1 MGQSDWLEAFGI
13 MAGMD
18 ATLVTALFIG
28 LVVIATGLQLWL
40 TRRQIE
46 HVQRHRA
53 AVPSAFSGS
62 ISLEAHQKA
71 ADYTAARQNFGLV
84 RLALSLVMLIGWTL
98 LGGLETLN
106 SALQPFGITL
116 GGLGYQVALIFVF
129 SLIGGLIELPLDW
142 YSHFRIEQQFGFN
155 RMSLGLW
162 FTDLIK
168 NFFVSSVIGLPLI
181 AMVLWLMSAAGVAWW
196 LWAWGAWVAFNL
208 LLMVIYPI
216 WIAPLFNKFQPLE
229 DEALKQRVQ
238 ALMQRCGFA
247 AEGLFVMD
255 GSKRSAESNA
265 YFTGLGKA
273 KRVVFYDTLLARLSH
288 DELEAVLAHEL
299 GHFHHRHLRKSLI
312 SIFAMTLAGF
322 AALGWLSMQPAFFL
336 GLGVTPNAT
345 LPNDA
350 LAILLFLLV
359 IPTVSPLIEPL
370 WSAASRRHEF
380 EADAYAKQQASAPA
394 LVQALV
400 KLTEDNAV
408 TLTPDPVYVRF
419 HYSHPPMVER
429 IAALES

>member
-1 MGQSDWLEAFGI
+1 ML
-13 MAGMD
+13 GMD
-18 ATLVTALFIG
+18 AQLITTLLIAL
-28 LVVIATGLQLWL
+28 VISATGLQLWL
-40 TRRQIE
+40 AQRQIR
-46 HVQRHRA
+46 HVQLNRP
-53 AVPSAFSGS
+53 AVPSAFSSS

-71 ADYTAARQNFGLV
+71 ADYTVARQRFSV
-84 RLALSLVMLIGWTL
+84 VHVVLSIVMLFGWTL

-106 SALQPFGITL
+106 LALQPFGIAL
-116 GGLGYQVALIFVF
+116 GGLGYQVALIFAF
-129 SLIGGLIELPLDW
+129 SLIGGLVELPLDW
-142 YSHFRIEQQFGFN
+142 YSHFRIEQRFGFN
-155 RMSLGLW
+155 RMSLALW
-162 FTDLIK
+162 LTDLIK
-168 NFFVSSVIGLPLI
+168 NFFVSVLIGLPLI
-181 AMVLWLMSAAGVAWW
+181 AMVLWLMGAAGTTWW

-208 LLMVIYPI
+208 LLMVIYPV
-216 WIAPLFNKFQPLE
+216 WIAPLFNNFQPLE
-229 DEALKQRVQ
+229 DETLKQRVQ

-312 SIFAMTLAGF
+312 SIFAITLAGF
-322 AALGWLSMQPAFFL
+322 AALGWLSMQQAFFV
-336 GLGVTPNAT
+336 GLGVTPNAA

-359 IPTVSPLIEPL
+359 IPTVSPLIEPV

-419 HYSHPPMVER
+419 HYSHPPMLER

>member
-1 MGQSDWLEAFGI
+1 

-18 ATLVTALFIG
+18 AHLVTMLFVG

-40 TRRQIE
+40 TRRQIR
-46 HVQRHRA
+46 HVQQHRA

-71 ADYTAARQNFGLV
+71 ADYTAARQNFSLV
-84 RLALSLVMLIGWTL
+84 RLALSLLMLIGWTL

-106 SALQPFGITL
+106 SALQPFGIAL
-116 GGLGYQVALIFVF
+116 GGLGYQVALVFVF

-142 YSHFRIEQQFGFN
+142 YSHFRIEQRFGFN
-155 RMSLGLW
+155 RMSLALW
-162 FTDLIK
+162 LTDLIK
-168 NFFVSSVIGLPLI
+168 NFFVSVLIGLPLI
-181 AMVLWLMSAAGVAWW
+181 AMVLWLMGAAGTTWW

-208 LLMVIYPI
+208 LLMVIYPV
-216 WIAPLFNKFQPLE
+216 WIAPLFNNFQPLE
-229 DEALKQRVQ
+229 DETLKQRVQ

-312 SIFAMTLAGF
+312 PIFAITLAGF
-322 AALGWLSMQPAFFL
+322 AALGWLSMQQAFFV
-336 GLGVTPNAT
+336 GLGVTPNAA

-359 IPTVSPLIEPL
+359 IPTVSPLIEPV

-419 HYSHPPMVER
+419 HYSHPPMLER

>member
-1 MGQSDWLEAFGI
+1 
-13 MAGMD
+13 MD
-18 ATLVTALFIG
+18 AHLVTMLFVG

-40 TRRQIE
+40 TRRQIR
-46 HVQRHRA
+46 HVQQHRA

-71 ADYTAARQNFGLV
+71 ADYTAARQNFSLV
-84 RLALSLVMLIGWTL
+84 RLALSLLMLIGWTL

-106 SALQPFGITL
+106 SALQPFGIAL
-116 GGLGYQVALIFVF
+116 GGLGYQVALVFVF
-129 SLIGGLIELPLDW
+129 SLIGGLVELPLDW
-142 YSHFRIEQQFGFN
+142 YSHFRIEQRFGFN
-155 RMSLGLW
+155 RMSLALW
-162 FTDLIK
+162 LTDLIK
-168 NFFVSSVIGLPLI
+168 NFFVSVLIGLPLI
-181 AMVLWLMSAAGVAWW
+181 AMVLWLMGAAGTTWW

-208 LLMVIYPI
+208 LLMVIYPV
-216 WIAPLFNKFQPLE
+216 WIAPLFNNFQPLE
-229 DEALKQRVQ
+229 DETLKQRVQ

-312 SIFAMTLAGF
+312 SIFAITLAGF
-322 AALGWLSMQPAFFL
+322 AALGWLSMQQAFFV
-336 GLGVTPNAT
+336 GLGVTPNAA

-359 IPTVSPLIEPL
+359 IPTVSPLIEPV

>member
-1 MGQSDWLEAFGI
+1 

-18 ATLVTALFIG
+18 AHLVTMLFVG

-40 TRRQIE
+40 TRRQIR
-46 HVQRHRA
+46 HVQQHRA

-71 ADYTAARQNFGLV
+71 ADYTAARQNFSLV
-84 RLALSLVMLIGWTL
+84 RLALSLLMLIGWTL

-106 SALQPFGITL
+106 SALQPFGIAL
-116 GGLGYQVALIFVF
+116 GGLGYQVALVFVF

-142 YSHFRIEQQFGFN
+142 YSHFRIEQRFGFN
-155 RMSLGLW
+155 RMSLALW
-162 FTDLIK
+162 LTDLIK
-168 NFFVSSVIGLPLI
+168 NFFVSVLIDLPLI
-181 AMVLWLMSAAGVAWW
+181 AMVLWLMGAAGTTWW

-208 LLMVIYPI
+208 LLMVIYPV
-216 WIAPLFNKFQPLE
+216 WIAPLFNNFQPLE
-229 DEALKQRVQ
+229 DETLKQRVQ

-312 SIFAMTLAGF
+312 SIFAITLAGF
-322 AALGWLSMQPAFFL
+322 AALGWLSMQQAFFV
-336 GLGVTPNAT
+336 GLGVTPNVA

-359 IPTVSPLIEPL
+359 IPTVSPLIEPV

-419 HYSHPPMVER
+419 HYSHPPMLER

>member
-1 MGQSDWLEAFGI
+1 MT
-13 MAGMD
+13 GMD
-18 ATLVTALFIG
+18 ANVITMLFIG
-28 LVVIATGLQLWL
+28 LVVVATLLQLWL
-40 TRRQIE
+40 TRRQIR

-53 AVPSAFSGS
+53 TVPSAFSS
-62 ISLEAHQKA
+62 RISLEAHQKA
-71 ADYTAARQNFGLV
+71 ADYTIARQNFSV
-84 RLALSLVMLIGWTL
+84 VHTILSIAMLFGWTL

-106 SALQPFGITL
+106 LLLQPYGITL
-116 GGLGYQVALIFVF
+116 GGIGYQIALIFIF
-129 SLIGGLIELPLDW
+129 SLIGGFIELPLDW
-142 YSHFRIEQQFGFN
+142 YSHFRIEERFGFN
-155 RMSLGLW
+155 RMSLGMWL
-162 FTDLIK
+162 TDLIK
-168 NFFVSSVIGLPLI
+168 NFFVSSLIGLPLI
-181 AMVLWLMSAAGVAWW
+181 ALVLWLMGTAGATWW
-196 LWAWGAWVAFNL
+196 LWAWAAWVIFNL

-216 WIAPLFNKFQPLE
+216 WIAPLFNQFEPLA
-229 DEALKQRVQ
+229 DETLKERVQ

-273 KRVVFYDTLLARLSH
+273 KRVVFYDTLLERLSH

-312 SIFAMTLAGF
+312 SIFALTLVGF
-322 AALGWLSMQPAFFL
+322 AALGWLSMQPVFFV
-336 GLGVTPNAT
+336 GLGVTPNVT

-359 IPTVSPLIEPL
+359 IPTLSPLIEPL

-380 EADAYAKQQASAPA
+380 QADAYAKQQASAPA

-408 TLTPDPVYVRF
+408 TLTPDPIYVRF
-419 HYSHPPMVER
+419 HYSHPPIVER
-429 IAALES
+429 ITALQS

>member
-1 MGQSDWLEAFGI
+1 

-18 ATLVTALFIG
+18 AQLFTALFIG
-28 LVVIATGLQLWL
+28 LTVVATSLQLWL
-40 TRRQIE
+40 TRRQIR
-46 HVQRHRA
+46 HVQSHRA
-53 AVPSAFSGS
+53 VVPSAFSS
-62 ISLEAHQKA
+62 TISLEAHQKA
-71 ADYTAARQNFGLV
+71 ADYTAARQRFSLV
-84 RLALSLVMLIGWTL
+84 RLALSLVMLFGWTL
-98 LGGLETLN
+98 LGGLEALN
-106 SALQPFGITL
+106 TASQPFGITL

-129 SLIGGLIELPLDW
+129 SLIGGLVELPLDW
-142 YSHFRIEQQFGFN
+142 YSHFRIEQRFGFN

-162 FTDLIK
+162 LTDLIK
-168 NFFVSSVIGLPLI
+168 NFFVGSLIGLPLI
-181 AMVLWLMSAAGVAWW
+181 AMVLWLMGAAGATWW
-196 LWAWGAWVAFNL
+196 LWAWGAWAAFNL

-229 DEALKQRVQ
+229 DETLKQRVQ

-299 GHFHHRHLRKSLI
+299 GHFHHRHLRKGLI
-312 SIFAMTLAGF
+312 SIFAVTLAGF
-322 AALGWLSMQPAFFL
+322 AALGWLSIQPAFFL
-336 GLGVTPNAT
+336 GLGVTPNAA

-408 TLTPDPVYVRF
+408 TLTPDPLYVRF
-419 HYSHPPMVER
+419 NYSHPPMVER
-429 IAALES
+429 IAALQS

>member
-1 MGQSDWLEAFGI
+1 MT
-13 MAGMD
+13 GMD
-18 ATLVTALFIG
+18 AHLVTMLFVG

-40 TRRQIE
+40 TRRQIR
-46 HVQRHRA
+46 HVQQHRA

-71 ADYTAARQNFGLV
+71 ADYTAARQNFSLV
-84 RLALSLVMLIGWTL
+84 RLALSLLMLIGWTL

-106 SALQPFGITL
+106 SALQPFGIAL
-116 GGLGYQVALIFVF
+116 GGLGYQVALVFVF

-142 YSHFRIEQQFGFN
+142 YSHFRIEQRFGFN
-155 RMSLGLW
+155 RMSLALW
-162 FTDLIK
+162 LTDLIK
-168 NFFVSSVIGLPLI
+168 NFFVSVLIGLPLI
-181 AMVLWLMSAAGVAWW
+181 AMVLWLMGAAGTTWW

-208 LLMVIYPI
+208 LLMVIYPV
-216 WIAPLFNKFQPLE
+216 WIAPLFNNFQPLE
-229 DEALKQRVQ
+229 DETLKQRVQ

-312 SIFAMTLAGF
+312 SIFAITLAGF
-322 AALGWLSMQPAFFL
+322 AALGWLSMQQAFFV
-336 GLGVTPNAT
+336 GLGVTPNAA

-359 IPTVSPLIEPL
+359 IPTVSPLIEPV

-419 HYSHPPMVER
+419 HYSHPPMLER

>member
-1 MGQSDWLEAFGI
+1 MT
-13 MAGMD
+13 GMD
-18 ATLVTALFIG
+18 ANFVTMLFIG
-28 LVVIATGLQLWL
+28 LLVIATLLQLWL
-40 TRRQIE
+40 TRRQIR
-46 HVQRHRA
+46 HVRCHRA
-53 AVPSAFSGS
+53 AVPSAFSS
-62 ISLEAHQKA
+62 QISLDAHQKA
-71 ADYTAARQNFGLV
+71 ADYTVVRQKFGV
-84 RLALSLVMLIGWTL
+84 VHALSSIALLFGWTL
-98 LGGLETLN
+98 FGGLETLN
-106 SALQPFGITL
+106 LLLQPYGITL
-116 GGLGYQVALIFVF
+116 GGIGYQMTLIFIF
-129 SLIGGLIELPLDW
+129 SLIGGVVELPLDW
-142 YSHFRIEQQFGFN
+142 YRHFRIEQRFGFN
-155 RMSLGLW
+155 RMSLGVWL
-162 FTDLIK
+162 TDLIK
-168 NFFVSSVIGLPLI
+168 NFWVSSLIGLPLI
-181 AMVLWLMSAAGVAWW
+181 ALVLWLMGTAGATWW
-196 LWAWGAWVAFNL
+196 LWAWGAWVIFNL

-216 WIAPLFNKFQPLE
+216 WIAPLFNQFEPLA
-229 DEALKQRVQ
+229 DETLKARVQ

-273 KRVVFYDTLLARLSH
+273 KRVVFYDTLLERLSH

-312 SIFAMTLAGF
+312 SIFALTLVGF

-336 GLGVTPNAT
+336 GLGVTPNAA

-359 IPTVSPLIEPL
+359 IPILSPLIEPL

-380 EADAYAKQQASAPA
+380 QADAYAKQQASAPA

-408 TLTPDPVYVRF
+408 TLTPDPIYVRF

-429 IAALES
+429 IAALQN

>member
-1 MGQSDWLEAFGI
+1 

-18 ATLVTALFIG
+18 AHLVTMLFVG

-40 TRRQIE
+40 TRRQIR
-46 HVQRHRA
+46 HVQQHRA

-71 ADYTAARQNFGLV
+71 ADYTAARQNFSLV
-84 RLALSLVMLIGWTL
+84 RLALSLLMLIGWTL

-106 SALQPFGITL
+106 SALQPFGIAL
-116 GGLGYQVALIFVF
+116 GGLGYQVALVFVF

-142 YSHFRIEQQFGFN
+142 YSHFRIEQRFGFN
-155 RMSLGLW
+155 RMSLALW
-162 FTDLIK
+162 LTDLIK
-168 NFFVSSVIGLPLI
+168 NFFVSVLIGLPLI
-181 AMVLWLMSAAGVAWW
+181 AMVLWLMGAAGTTWW

-208 LLMVIYPI
+208 LLMVIYPV
-216 WIAPLFNKFQPLE
+216 WIAPLFNNVQPLE
-229 DEALKQRVQ
+229 DETLKQRVQ

-312 SIFAMTLAGF
+312 SIFAITLAGF
-322 AALGWLSMQPAFFL
+322 AALGWLSMQQAFFV
-336 GLGVTPNAT
+336 GLGVTPNAA

-359 IPTVSPLIEPL
+359 IPTVSPLIEPV

-419 HYSHPPMVER
+419 HYSHPPMLER

>member
-1 MGQSDWLEAFGI
+1 ML
-13 MAGMD
+13 GMD
-18 ATLVTALFIG
+18 AQLITTLLIAL
-28 LVVIATGLQLWL
+28 VISATGLQLWL
-40 TRRQIE
+40 AQRQIR
-46 HVQRHRA
+46 HVQLNRP
-53 AVPSAFSGS
+53 AVPSAFSSS

-71 ADYTAARQNFGLV
+71 ADYTVARQRFSV
-84 RLALSLVMLIGWTL
+84 VHVVLSIVMLFGWTL

-106 SALQPFGITL
+106 LALQPFGIAL
-116 GGLGYQVALIFVF
+116 GGLGYQVALILAF
-129 SLIGGLIELPLDW
+129 SLIGGLVELPLDW
-142 YSHFRIEQQFGFN
+142 YSHFRIEQRFGFN

-162 FTDLIK
+162 LTDLIK
-168 NFFVSSVIGLPLI
+168 NFFVSSLIGLPLI
-181 AMVLWLMSAAGVAWW
+181 AMVLWLMGAAGATWW
-196 LWAWGAWVAFNL
+196 LWAWGAWVIFNL

-229 DEALKQRVQ
+229 DETLKERVQ

-322 AALGWLSMQPAFFL
+322 AALGWLSMQPAFFV
-336 GLGVTPNAT
+336 GLGVTPNAA

>member
-1 MGQSDWLEAFGI
+1 MT
-13 MAGMD
+13 GMD
-18 ATLVTALFIG
+18 AHLVTMLFVG

-40 TRRQIE
+40 TRRQIR
-46 HVQRHRA
+46 HVQQHRA

-71 ADYTAARQNFGLV
+71 ADYTAARQNFSLV
-84 RLALSLVMLIGWTL
+84 RLALSLLMLIGWTL

-106 SALQPFGITL
+106 SALQPFGIAL
-116 GGLGYQVALIFVF
+116 GGLGYQVALVFVF

-142 YSHFRIEQQFGFN
+142 YSHFRIEQRFGFN
-155 RMSLGLW
+155 RMSLALW
-162 FTDLIK
+162 LTDLIK
-168 NFFVSSVIGLPLI
+168 NFFVSVLIGLPLI
-181 AMVLWLMSAAGVAWW
+181 AMVLWLMGAAGTTWW

-208 LLMVIYPI
+208 LLMVIYPV
-216 WIAPLFNKFQPLE
+216 WIAPLFNNFQPLE
-229 DEALKQRVQ
+229 DETLKQRVQ

-299 GHFHHRHLRKSLI
+299 GHFHHRHLRKSLT
-312 SIFAMTLAGF
+312 SIFAITLAGF
-322 AALGWLSMQPAFFL
+322 AALGWLSMQQAFFV
-336 GLGVTPNAT
+336 GLGVTPNAA

-359 IPTVSPLIEPL
+359 IPTVSPLIEPI

-419 HYSHPPMVER
+419 HYSHPPMLER

>member
-1 MGQSDWLEAFGI
+1 

-18 ATLVTALFIG
+18 AHLVTMLFVG

-40 TRRQIE
+40 TRRQIR
-46 HVQRHRA
+46 HVQQHRA

-71 ADYTAARQNFGLV
+71 ADYTAARQNFSLV
-84 RLALSLVMLIGWTL
+84 RLALSLLMLIGWTL

-106 SALQPFGITL
+106 SALQPFGIAL
-116 GGLGYQVALIFVF
+116 GGLGYQVALVFVF

-142 YSHFRIEQQFGFN
+142 YSHFRIEQRFGFN

-162 FTDLIK
+162 LTDLIK
-168 NFFVSSVIGLPLI
+168 NFFVSSLIGLPLI
-181 AMVLWLMSAAGVAWW
+181 AMVLWLMGAAGATWW
-196 LWAWGAWVAFNL
+196 LWAWGAWVIFNL
-208 LLMVIYPI
+208 LLMVIYPV
-216 WIAPLFNKFQPLE
+216 WIAPLFNNFQPLE
-229 DEALKQRVQ
+229 DETLKQRVQ

-322 AALGWLSMQPAFFL
+322 AALGWLSMQPAFFV
-336 GLGVTPNAT
+336 GLGVTPNAA

-419 HYSHPPMVER
+419 HYSHPPMLER

>member
-1 MGQSDWLEAFGI
+1 MT
-13 MAGMD
+13 GMD
-18 ATLVTALFIG
+18 ANFVTMLFIG
-28 LVVIATGLQLWL
+28 LLVIATLLQLWL
-40 TRRQIE
+40 TRRQIR
-46 HVQRHRA
+46 HVRCHRA
-53 AVPSAFSGS
+53 AVPSAFSS
-62 ISLEAHQKA
+62 QISLDAHQKA
-71 ADYTAARQNFGLV
+71 ADYTVARQKFGV
-84 RLALSLVMLIGWTL
+84 VHALSSIALLFGWTL
-98 LGGLETLN
+98 FGGLETLN
-106 SALQPFGITL
+106 LLLQPYGITL
-116 GGLGYQVALIFVF
+116 GGIGYQMTLIFIF
-129 SLIGGLIELPLDW
+129 SLIGGVVELPLDW
-142 YSHFRIEQQFGFN
+142 YRHFRIEQRFGFN
-155 RMSLGLW
+155 RMSLGVWL
-162 FTDLIK
+162 TDLIK
-168 NFFVSSVIGLPLI
+168 NFWVSSLIGLPLI
-181 AMVLWLMSAAGVAWW
+181 ALVLWLMGTAGATWW
-196 LWAWGAWVAFNL
+196 LWAWGAWVIFNL

-216 WIAPLFNKFQPLE
+216 WIAPLFNQFEPLA
-229 DEALKQRVQ
+229 DETLKARVQ

-273 KRVVFYDTLLARLSH
+273 KRVVFYDTLLERLSH

-312 SIFAMTLAGF
+312 SIFALTLVGF

-336 GLGVTPNAT
+336 GLGVTPNAA

-359 IPTVSPLIEPL
+359 IPILSPLIEPL

-380 EADAYAKQQASAPA
+380 QADAYAKQQASAPA

-408 TLTPDPVYVRF
+408 TLTPDPIYVRF

-429 IAALES
+429 IAALQN

>member
-1 MGQSDWLEAFGI
+1 ML
-13 MAGMD
+13 GMD
-18 ATLVTALFIG
+18 AQLITTLLIAL
-28 LVVIATGLQLWL
+28 VISATGLQLWL
-40 TRRQIE
+40 TQRQIR
-46 HVQRHRA
+46 HVQLNRP
-53 AVPSAFSGS
+53 AVPSAFSSS
-62 ISLEAHQKA
+62 ISLESHQKA
-71 ADYTAARQNFGLV
+71 ADYTVARQRFSV
-84 RLALSLVMLIGWTL
+84 VHVVLSIVMLFGWTL

-106 SALQPFGITL
+106 LALQPFGIAL
-116 GGLGYQVALIFVF
+116 GGLGYQVALIFAF
-129 SLIGGLIELPLDW
+129 SLIGGLVELPLDW
-142 YSHFRIEQQFGFN
+142 YSHFRIEQRFGFN

-162 FTDLIK
+162 LTDLIK
-168 NFFVSSVIGLPLI
+168 NFFVSSLIGLPLI
-181 AMVLWLMSAAGVAWW
+181 AMVLWLMGAAGATWW
-196 LWAWGAWVAFNL
+196 LWAWGAWVIFNL

-229 DEALKQRVQ
+229 DETLKERVQ

-322 AALGWLSMQPAFFL
+322 AALGWLSMQPAFFV
-336 GLGVTPNAT
+336 GLGVTPNAA

>member
-1 MGQSDWLEAFGI
+1 

-18 ATLVTALFIG
+18 AHLVTMLFVG

-40 TRRQIE
+40 TRRQIR
-46 HVQRHRA
+46 HVQQHRA

-71 ADYTAARQNFGLV
+71 ADYTAARQNFSLV
-84 RLALSLVMLIGWTL
+84 RLALSLLMLIGWTL

-106 SALQPFGITL
+106 SALQPFGIAL
-116 GGLGYQVALIFVF
+116 GGLGYQVALVFVF

-142 YSHFRIEQQFGFN
+142 YSHFRIEQRFDFN

-162 FTDLIK
+162 LTDLIK
-168 NFFVSSVIGLPLI
+168 NFFISSLIGLPLI
-181 AMVLWLMSAAGVAWW
+181 AMVLWLMGAAGATWW

-208 LLMVIYPI
+208 LLMVIYPV
-216 WIAPLFNKFQPLE
+216 WIAPLFNNFQPLE
-229 DEALKQRVQ
+229 DETLKQRVQ

-312 SIFAMTLAGF
+312 SIFAITLAGF
-322 AALGWLSMQPAFFL
+322 AALGWLSMQQAFFV
-336 GLGVTPNAT
+336 GLGVTPNAA

-359 IPTVSPLIEPL
+359 IPTVSPLIEPV

-419 HYSHPPMVER
+419 HYSHPPMLER

>member
-1 MGQSDWLEAFGI
+1 

-18 ATLVTALFIG
+18 AHLVTMLFVG

-40 TRRQIE
+40 TRRQIR
-46 HVQRHRA
+46 HVQQHRA

-71 ADYTAARQNFGLV
+71 ADYTAARQNFSLV
-84 RLALSLVMLIGWTL
+84 RLALSLLMLIGWTL

-106 SALQPFGITL
+106 SALQPFGIAL
-116 GGLGYQVALIFVF
+116 GGLGYQVALVFVF

-142 YSHFRIEQQFGFN
+142 YSHFRIEQRFGFN
-155 RMSLGLW
+155 RMSLALW
-162 FTDLIK
+162 LTDLIK
-168 NFFVSSVIGLPLI
+168 NFFVSVLIGLPLI
-181 AMVLWLMSAAGVAWW
+181 AMVLWLMGAAGTTWW

-208 LLMVIYPI
+208 LLMVIYPV
-216 WIAPLFNKFQPLE
+216 WIAPLFNNFQPLE
-229 DEALKQRVQ
+229 DETLKQRVQ

-273 KRVVFYDTLLARLSH
+273 KRVVFYDTLLSRLSH

-312 SIFAMTLAGF
+312 SIFAITLAGF
-322 AALGWLSMQPAFFL
+322 AALGWLSMQQAFFV
-336 GLGVTPNAT
+336 GLGVTPNAA

-359 IPTVSPLIEPL
+359 IPTVSPLIEPI

-419 HYSHPPMVER
+419 QYSHPPMLER

>member
-1 MGQSDWLEAFGI
+1 MT
-13 MAGMD
+13 GMD
-18 ATLVTALFIG
+18 ANFVTMLFIG
-28 LVVIATGLQLWL
+28 LLVIATLLQLWL
-40 TRRQIE
+40 TRRQIR
-46 HVQRHRA
+46 HVRCHRA
-53 AVPSAFSGS
+53 AVPSAFSS
-62 ISLEAHQKA
+62 QISLDAHQKA
-71 ADYTAARQNFGLV
+71 ADYTVARQKFSV
-84 RLALSLVMLIGWTL
+84 VHALSSIALLFGWTL
-98 LGGLETLN
+98 FGGLETLN
-106 SALQPFGITL
+106 LLLQPYGITL
-116 GGLGYQVALIFVF
+116 GGIGYQMTLIFVF
-129 SLIGGLIELPLDW
+129 SLIGGVVELPLDW
-142 YSHFRIEQQFGFN
+142 YRHFRIEQRFGFN
-155 RMSLGLW
+155 RMSLGVWL
-162 FTDLIK
+162 TDLIK
-168 NFFVSSVIGLPLI
+168 NFWVSSLIGLPLI
-181 AMVLWLMSAAGVAWW
+181 ALVLWLMGTAGATWW
-196 LWAWGAWVAFNL
+196 LWAWGAWVIFNL

-216 WIAPLFNKFQPLE
+216 WIAPLFNQFEPLA
-229 DEALKQRVQ
+229 DETLKARVQ

-273 KRVVFYDTLLARLSH
+273 KRVVFYDTLLERLSH

-312 SIFAMTLAGF
+312 SIFALTLVGF

-336 GLGVTPNAT
+336 GLGVTPNAA

-359 IPTVSPLIEPL
+359 IPILSPLIEPL

-380 EADAYAKQQASAPA
+380 QADAYAKQQASAPA

-408 TLTPDPVYVRF
+408 TLTPDPIYVRF

-429 IAALES
+429 IAALQN

>member
-1 MGQSDWLEAFGI
+1 

-18 ATLVTALFIG
+18 AHLVTMLFVG

-40 TRRQIE
+40 TRRQIR
-46 HVQRHRA
+46 HVQQHRA

-71 ADYTAARQNFGLV
+71 ADYTAARQNFSLV
-84 RLALSLVMLIGWTL
+84 RLALSLLMLIGWTL

-106 SALQPFGITL
+106 SALQPFGIAL
-116 GGLGYQVALIFVF
+116 GGLGYQVALVFVF

-142 YSHFRIEQQFGFN
+142 YSHFRIEQRFGFN
-155 RMSLGLW
+155 RMSLALW
-162 FTDLIK
+162 LTDLIK
-168 NFFVSSVIGLPLI
+168 NFFVSVLIGLPLI
-181 AMVLWLMSAAGVAWW
+181 AMVLWLMGAAGTTWW

-208 LLMVIYPI
+208 LLMVIYPV
-216 WIAPLFNKFQPLE
+216 WIAPLFNNFQPLE
-229 DEALKQRVQ
+229 DETLKQRVQ

-312 SIFAMTLAGF
+312 SIFAITLAGF
-322 AALGWLSMQPAFFL
+322 AALGWLSMQQAFFV
-336 GLGVTPNAT
+336 GLGVTPNAA

-359 IPTVSPLIEPL
+359 IPTVSPLIEPV

>member
-1 MGQSDWLEAFGI
+1 

-18 ATLVTALFIG
+18 AQLFTALFIG
-28 LVVIATGLQLWL
+28 LTVVATGLQLWL
-40 TRRQIE
+40 TRRQIR
-46 HVQRHRA
+46 HVQSHRA
-53 AVPSAFSGS
+53 VVPSAFSDT

-71 ADYTAARQNFGLV
+71 ADYTAARQRFSLV
-84 RLALSLVMLIGWTL
+84 RLTLSLVMLFGWTL
-98 LGGLETLN
+98 LGGLEALN
-106 SALQPFGITL
+106 TASQPFGITL

-129 SLIGGLIELPLDW
+129 SLIGGLVELPLDW
-142 YSHFRIEQQFGFN
+142 YSHFRIEQRFGFN

-162 FTDLIK
+162 LTDLIK
-168 NFFVSSVIGLPLI
+168 NFFVSSLIGLPLI
-181 AMVLWLMSAAGVAWW
+181 AMVLWLMGAAGATWW
-196 LWAWGAWVAFNL
+196 LWAWGAWAAFNL

-229 DEALKQRVQ
+229 DETLKQRVQ

-299 GHFHHRHLRKSLI
+299 GHFHHRHLRKGLI
-312 SIFAMTLAGF
+312 SIFAVTLAGF
-322 AALGWLSMQPAFFL
+322 AALGWLSIQPAFFL
-336 GLGVTPNAT
+336 GLGVTPNAA

-380 EADAYAKQQASAPA
+380 EADAYLKQQASAPA

-408 TLTPDPVYVRF
+408 TLTPDPLYVRF
-419 HYSHPPMVER
+419 NYSHPPMVER
-429 IAALES
+429 IAALQS

>member
-1 MGQSDWLEAFGI
+1 

-18 ATLVTALFIG
+18 AHLVTMLFVG

-40 TRRQIE
+40 TRRQIR
-46 HVQRHRA
+46 HVQQHRA

-71 ADYTAARQNFGLV
+71 ADYTAARQNFSLV
-84 RLALSLVMLIGWTL
+84 RLALSLLMLIGWTL

-106 SALQPFGITL
+106 SALQPFGIAL
-116 GGLGYQVALIFVF
+116 GGLGYQVALVFVF

-142 YSHFRIEQQFGFN
+142 YSHFRIEQRFGFN
-155 RMSLGLW
+155 RMSLALW
-162 FTDLIK
+162 LTDLIK
-168 NFFVSSVIGLPLI
+168 NFFVSVLIGLPLI
-181 AMVLWLMSAAGVAWW
+181 AMVLWLMGAAGTTWW

-208 LLMVIYPI
+208 LLMVIYPV
-216 WIAPLFNKFQPLE
+216 WIAPLFNNFQPLE
-229 DEALKQRVQ
+229 DETLKQRVQ

-312 SIFAMTLAGF
+312 SIFAITLAGF
-322 AALGWLSMQPAFFL
+322 AALGWLSMQQAFFV
-336 GLGVTPNAT
+336 GLGVTPNAA

-359 IPTVSPLIEPL
+359 IPTVSPLIEPV

-419 HYSHPPMVER
+419 QYSHPPMLER

>member
-1 MGQSDWLEAFGI
+1 

-18 ATLVTALFIG
+18 AHLVTMLFVG

-40 TRRQIE
+40 TRRQIR
-46 HVQRHRA
+46 HVQQHRA
-53 AVPSAFSGS
+53 AVPSAFIGS

-71 ADYTAARQNFGLV
+71 ADYTAARQNFSLV
-84 RLALSLVMLIGWTL
+84 RLALSLLMLIGWTL

-106 SALQPFGITL
+106 SALQPFGIAL
-116 GGLGYQVALIFVF
+116 GGLGYQVALVFVF
-129 SLIGGLIELPLDW
+129 SLIGGLVELPLDW
-142 YSHFRIEQQFGFN
+142 YSHFRIEQRFGFN
-155 RMSLGLW
+155 RMSLALW
-162 FTDLIK
+162 LTDLIK
-168 NFFVSSVIGLPLI
+168 NFFVSVLIGLPLI
-181 AMVLWLMSAAGVAWW
+181 AMVLWLMGAAGTTWW

-208 LLMVIYPI
+208 LLMVIYPV
-216 WIAPLFNKFQPLE
+216 WIAPLSNNFQPLE
-229 DEALKQRVQ
+229 DETLKQRVQ

-312 SIFAMTLAGF
+312 SIFAITLAGF
-322 AALGWLSMQPAFFL
+322 AALGWLSMQQAFFV
-336 GLGVTPNAT
+336 GLGVTPNAA

-359 IPTVSPLIEPL
+359 IPTVSPLIEPV

-419 HYSHPPMVER
+419 HYSHPPMLER

>member
-1 MGQSDWLEAFGI
+1 MT
-13 MAGMD
+13 GMD
-18 ATLVTALFIG
+18 ANVITMLFIG
-28 LVVIATGLQLWL
+28 LVVVATLLQLWL
-40 TRRQIE
+40 TRRQIQY
-46 HVQRHRA
+46 VQRHRA
-53 AVPSAFSGS
+53 TVPSAFSS
-62 ISLEAHQKA
+62 RISLEAHQKA
-71 ADYTAARQNFGLV
+71 ADYTIARQNFSV
-84 RLALSLVMLIGWTL
+84 VHTILSIAMLFGWTL

-106 SALQPFGITL
+106 LLLQPYGITL
-116 GGLGYQVALIFVF
+116 GGIGYQIALIFIF
-129 SLIGGLIELPLDW
+129 SLIGGVIELPLDW
-142 YSHFRIEQQFGFN
+142 YSHFRIEQRFGFN
-155 RMSLGLW
+155 RMSLGMWL
-162 FTDLIK
+162 TDLIK
-168 NFFVSSVIGLPLI
+168 NFFVSSLIGLPLI
-181 AMVLWLMSAAGVAWW
+181 ALVLWLMGTAGATWW
-196 LWAWGAWVAFNL
+196 LWAWAAWVIFNL

-216 WIAPLFNKFQPLE
+216 WIAPLFNQFEPLA
-229 DEALKQRVQ
+229 DDTLKERVQ

-273 KRVVFYDTLLARLSH
+273 KRVVFYDTLLERLSH

-312 SIFAMTLAGF
+312 SIFALTLVGF
-322 AALGWLSMQPAFFL
+322 AALGWLSMQPVFFV

-359 IPTVSPLIEPL
+359 IPTLSPLIEPL

-380 EADAYAKQQASAPA
+380 QADAYAKQQASAPA

-408 TLTPDPVYVRF
+408 TLTPDPIYVRF
-419 HYSHPPMVER
+419 HYSHPPIVER
-429 IAALES
+429 ITALQS

>member
-1 MGQSDWLEAFGI
+1 MT
-13 MAGMD
+13 GMD
-18 ATLVTALFIG
+18 ANFVTMLFIG
-28 LVVIATGLQLWL
+28 LLVIATLLQLWL
-40 TRRQIE
+40 TRRQIR
-46 HVQRHRA
+46 HVRCHRA
-53 AVPSAFSGS
+53 AVPSAFSS
-62 ISLEAHQKA
+62 QISLEAHQKA
-71 ADYTAARQNFGLV
+71 ADYTVARQKFGV
-84 RLALSLVMLIGWTL
+84 VHALSSIALLFGWTL
-98 LGGLETLN
+98 FGGLETLN
-106 SALQPFGITL
+106 LLLQPYGITL
-116 GGLGYQVALIFVF
+116 GGIGYQMTLIFVF
-129 SLIGGLIELPLDW
+129 SLIGGVVELPLDW
-142 YSHFRIEQQFGFN
+142 YRHFRIEQRFGFN
-155 RMSLGLW
+155 RMSLGVWL
-162 FTDLIK
+162 TDLIK
-168 NFFVSSVIGLPLI
+168 NFWVSSLIGLPLI
-181 AMVLWLMSAAGVAWW
+181 ALVLWLMGTAGATWW
-196 LWAWGAWVAFNL
+196 LWAWGAWVIFNL

-216 WIAPLFNKFQPLE
+216 WIAPLFNQFEPLA
-229 DEALKQRVQ
+229 DETLKARVQ

-273 KRVVFYDTLLARLSH
+273 KRVVFYDTLLERLSH

-312 SIFAMTLAGF
+312 SIFTLTLVGF

-336 GLGVTPNAT
+336 GLGVTPNAA

-359 IPTVSPLIEPL
+359 IPILSPLIEPL

-380 EADAYAKQQASAPA
+380 QADAYAKQQASAPA

-408 TLTPDPVYVRF
+408 TLTPDPIYVRF

-429 IAALES
+429 IAALQN

>member
-1 MGQSDWLEAFGI
+1 MT
-13 MAGMD
+13 GMD
-18 ATLVTALFIG
+18 ANVITMLFIG
-28 LVVIATGLQLWL
+28 LVVVATLLQLWL
-40 TRRQIE
+40 TRRQIR

-53 AVPSAFSGS
+53 TVPSAFSS
-62 ISLEAHQKA
+62 RISLEAHRKA
-71 ADYTAARQNFGLV
+71 ADYTIARQNFSV
-84 RLALSLVMLIGWTL
+84 VHTILSIAMLFGWTL

-106 SALQPFGITL
+106 LLLQPYGITL
-116 GGLGYQVALIFVF
+116 GGIGYQIALIFIF
-129 SLIGGLIELPLDW
+129 SLIGGVIELPLDW
-142 YSHFRIEQQFGFN
+142 YSHFRIEQRFGFN
-155 RMSLGLW
+155 RMSLAIWL
-162 FTDLIK
+162 TDLIK
-168 NFFVSSVIGLPLI
+168 NFFVSSLIGLPLI
-181 AMVLWLMSAAGVAWW
+181 ALVLWLMGTAGATWW
-196 LWAWGAWVAFNL
+196 LWAWAAWVIFNL

-216 WIAPLFNKFQPLE
+216 WIAPLFNQFEPLA
-229 DEALKQRVQ
+229 DETLKERVQ

-273 KRVVFYDTLLARLSH
+273 KRVVFYDTLLERLSH

-312 SIFAMTLAGF
+312 SIFALTLVGF
-322 AALGWLSMQPAFFL
+322 AALGWLSMQPVFFV
-336 GLGVTPNAT
+336 GLGVTPNAA

-359 IPTVSPLIEPL
+359 IPTLSPLIEPL
-370 WSAASRRHEF
+370 WSAVSRRHEF
-380 EADAYAKQQASAPA
+380 QADAYAKQQASAPA

-408 TLTPDPVYVRF
+408 TLTPDPIYVRF
-419 HYSHPPMVER
+419 HYSHPPIVER
-429 IAALES
+429 ITALQS

>member
-1 MGQSDWLEAFGI
+1 ML
-13 MAGMD
+13 GMD
-18 ATLVTALFIG
+18 AQLITTLLIAL
-28 LVVIATGLQLWL
+28 VISATGLQLWL
-40 TRRQIE
+40 AQRQIR
-46 HVQRHRA
+46 HVQLNRP
-53 AVPSAFSGS
+53 AVPSAFSSS

-71 ADYTAARQNFGLV
+71 ADYTVARQRFSV
-84 RLALSLVMLIGWTL
+84 VHVVLSIAMLFGWTL

-106 SALQPFGITL
+106 LALQPFGIAL
-116 GGLGYQVALIFVF
+116 GGLGYQAALIFAF
-129 SLIGGLIELPLDW
+129 SLIGGLVELPLDW
-142 YSHFRIEQQFGFN
+142 YSHFRIEQRFGFN

-162 FTDLIK
+162 LTDLIK
-168 NFFVSSVIGLPLI
+168 NFFVSSLIGLPLI
-181 AMVLWLMSAAGVAWW
+181 AMVLWLMGAAGATWW
-196 LWAWGAWVAFNL
+196 LWAWGAWVIFNL

-229 DEALKQRVQ
+229 DETLKERVQ

-322 AALGWLSMQPAFFL
+322 AALGWLSMQPAFFV
-336 GLGVTPNAT
+336 GLGVTPNAA

>member
-1 MGQSDWLEAFGI
+1 

-18 ATLVTALFIG
+18 AHLVTMLFVG

-40 TRRQIE
+40 TRRQIR
-46 HVQRHRA
+46 HVQQHRA

-71 ADYTAARQNFGLV
+71 ADYTAARQNFSLV
-84 RLALSLVMLIGWTL
+84 RLALSLLMLIGWTL

-106 SALQPFGITL
+106 SALQPFGIAL
-116 GGLGYQVALIFVF
+116 GGLGYQVALVFVF

-142 YSHFRIEQQFGFN
+142 YSHFRIEQRFGFN
-155 RMSLGLW
+155 RMSLALW
-162 FTDLIK
+162 LTDLIK
-168 NFFVSSVIGLPLI
+168 NFFVSVLIGLPLI
-181 AMVLWLMSAAGVAWW
+181 AMVLWLMGAAGTTWW

-208 LLMVIYPI
+208 LLMVIYPV
-216 WIAPLFNKFQPLE
+216 WIAPLFNNFQPLE
-229 DEALKQRVQ
+229 DETLKQRVQ

-273 KRVVFYDTLLARLSH
+273 KRVVFYDTLLTRLSH

-312 SIFAMTLAGF
+312 SIFAITLAGF
-322 AALGWLSMQPAFFL
+322 AALGWLSMQQAFFV
-336 GLGVTPNAT
+336 GLGVTPNAA

-359 IPTVSPLIEPL
+359 IPTVSPLIEPV

-419 HYSHPPMVER
+419 HYSHPPMLER

>member
-1 MGQSDWLEAFGI
+1 

-18 ATLVTALFIG
+18 AHLVTMLFVG

-40 TRRQIE
+40 TRRQIR
-46 HVQRHRA
+46 HVQQHRA

-71 ADYTAARQNFGLV
+71 ADYTAARQNFSLV
-84 RLALSLVMLIGWTL
+84 RLALSLLMLIGWTL

-106 SALQPFGITL
+106 SALQPFGIAL
-116 GGLGYQVALIFVF
+116 GGLGYQVALVFVF
-129 SLIGGLIELPLDW
+129 SLIGGLVELPLDW
-142 YSHFRIEQQFGFN
+142 YSHFRIEQRFGFN
-155 RMSLGLW
+155 RMSLALW
-162 FTDLIK
+162 LTDLIK
-168 NFFVSSVIGLPLI
+168 NFFVSVLIGLPLI
-181 AMVLWLMSAAGVAWW
+181 AMVLWLMGAAGTTWW

-208 LLMVIYPI
+208 LLMVIYPV
-216 WIAPLFNKFQPLE
+216 WIAPLFNNFQPLE
-229 DEALKQRVQ
+229 DETLKQRVQ

-312 SIFAMTLAGF
+312 SIFAITLAGF
-322 AALGWLSMQPAFFL
+322 AALGWLSMQQAFFV
-336 GLGVTPNAT
+336 GLGVTPNAA

-359 IPTVSPLIEPL
+359 IPTVSPLIEPV

-419 HYSHPPMVER
+419 HYSHPPMLER

>member
-1 MGQSDWLEAFGI
+1 
-13 MAGMD
+13 MD
-18 ATLVTALFIG
+18 AHLVTMLFVG

-40 TRRQIE
+40 TRRQIR
-46 HVQRHRA
+46 HVQQHRA

-71 ADYTAARQNFGLV
+71 ADYTAARQNFSLV
-84 RLALSLVMLIGWTL
+84 RLALSLLMLIGWTL

-106 SALQPFGITL
+106 SALQPFGIAL
-116 GGLGYQVALIFVF
+116 GGLGYQVALVFVF

-142 YSHFRIEQQFGFN
+142 YSHFRIEQRFGFN
-155 RMSLGLW
+155 RMSLALW
-162 FTDLIK
+162 LTDLIK
-168 NFFVSSVIGLPLI
+168 NFFVSVLIGLPLI
-181 AMVLWLMSAAGVAWW
+181 AMVLWLMGAAGTTWW

-208 LLMVIYPI
+208 LLMVIYPV
-216 WIAPLFNKFQPLE
+216 WIAPLFNNFQPLE
-229 DEALKQRVQ
+229 DETLKQRVQ

-312 SIFAMTLAGF
+312 SIFAITLAGF
-322 AALGWLSMQPAFFL
+322 AALGWLSMQQAFFV
-336 GLGVTPNAT
+336 GLGVTPNAA

-359 IPTVSPLIEPL
+359 IPTVSPLIEPV

-419 HYSHPPMVER
+419 HYSHPPMLER

>member
-1 MGQSDWLEAFGI
+1 MES
-13 MAGMD
+13 MD
-18 ATLVTALFIG
+18 PNLVTTLFIG
-28 LVVIATGLQLWL
+28 LVVMATGLQLWL
-40 TRRQIE
+40 TRRQIR
-46 HVQRHRA
+46 HVREHRA
-53 AVPSAFSGS
+53 AVPSAFSNS

-71 ADYTAARQNFGLV
+71 ADYTAARQSFGLV
-84 RLALSLVMLIGWTL
+84 RLSLSLVMLIGWTL

-106 SALQPFGITL
+106 AALQPFGMSL
-116 GGLGYQVALIFVF
+116 GGLGYQVALIFIF
-129 SLIGGLIELPLDW
+129 SLIGSVIELPLDW
-142 YSHFRIEQQFGFN
+142 YSHFRIEQRFGFN

-162 FTDLIK
+162 LTDLIK
-168 NFFVSSVIGLPLI
+168 NFFISSLIGLPLI
-181 AMVLWLMSAAGVAWW
+181 AMVLWLMGAAGATWW

-216 WIAPLFNKFQPLE
+216 WIAPMFNQFQPLE
-229 DEALKQRVQ
+229 DETLKQRVQ

-312 SIFAMTLAGF
+312 SIFALTLAGF
-322 AALGWLSMQPAFFL
+322 AALGWLSMQPAFFV
-336 GLGVTPNAT
+336 GLGVTPNAA

-359 IPTVSPLIEPL
+359 IPTVSPLIEPV
-370 WSAASRRHEF
+370 WSATSRRHEF

-419 HYSHPPMVER
+419 HYSHPPIVER
-429 IAALES
+429 IAALQS

>member
-1 MGQSDWLEAFGI
+1 

-18 ATLVTALFIG
+18 AHLVTMLFVG

-40 TRRQIE
+40 TRRQIR
-46 HVQRHRA
+46 HVQQHRA

-71 ADYTAARQNFGLV
+71 ADYTAARQNFSLV
-84 RLALSLVMLIGWTL
+84 RLALSLLMLIGWTL

-106 SALQPFGITL
+106 SALQPFGIAL
-116 GGLGYQVALIFVF
+116 GGLGYQVALVFVF
-129 SLIGGLIELPLDW
+129 SLIGGLVELPLDW
-142 YSHFRIEQQFGFN
+142 YSHFRIEQRFGFN
-155 RMSLGLW
+155 RMSLALW
-162 FTDLIK
+162 LTDLIK
-168 NFFVSSVIGLPLI
+168 NFFVSVLIGLPLI
-181 AMVLWLMSAAGVAWW
+181 AMVLWLMGAAGTTWW

-208 LLMVIYPI
+208 LLMVIYPV
-216 WIAPLFNKFQPLE
+216 WIAPLFNNFQPLE
-229 DEALKQRVQ
+229 DETLKQRVQ

-312 SIFAMTLAGF
+312 SIFAITLAGF
-322 AALGWLSMQPAFFL
+322 AALGWLSMQQAFFVD
-336 GLGVTPNAT
+336 LGVTPNAA

-359 IPTVSPLIEPL
+359 IPTVSPLIEPI

-419 HYSHPPMVER
+419 HYSHPPMLER

>member
-1 MGQSDWLEAFGI
+1 MT
-13 MAGMD
+13 GMD
-18 ATLVTALFIG
+18 ANFVTMLFIA
-28 LVVIATGLQLWL
+28 LLVIATLLQLWL
-40 TRRQIE
+40 TRRQIR
-46 HVQRHRA
+46 HVRCHRA
-53 AVPSAFSGS
+53 AVPSAFSS
-62 ISLEAHQKA
+62 QISLEAHQKA
-71 ADYTAARQNFGLV
+71 ADYTVARQKFGV
-84 RLALSLVMLIGWTL
+84 VHALSSIALLFGWTL
-98 LGGLETLN
+98 FGGLETLN
-106 SALQPFGITL
+106 LLLQPYGITL
-116 GGLGYQVALIFVF
+116 GGIGYQIALIFVF
-129 SLIGGLIELPLDW
+129 SLIGGLVELPLDW
-142 YSHFRIEQQFGFN
+142 YRHFRIEQRFGFN
-155 RMSLGLW
+155 RMSLGVWL
-162 FTDLIK
+162 TDLIK
-168 NFFVSSVIGLPLI
+168 NFWVSSLIGLPLI
-181 AMVLWLMSAAGVAWW
+181 ALVLWLMGTAGATWW
-196 LWAWGAWVAFNL
+196 LWAWGAWVIFNL

-216 WIAPLFNKFQPLE
+216 WIAPLFNQFEPLA
-229 DEALKQRVQ
+229 DETLKARVQ

-273 KRVVFYDTLLARLSH
+273 KRVVFYDTLLERLSH

-312 SIFAMTLAGF
+312 SIFALTLVGF

-336 GLGVTPNAT
+336 GLGVTPNAA

-359 IPTVSPLIEPL
+359 IPILSPLIEPL

-380 EADAYAKQQASAPA
+380 QADAYAKQQASAPA

-408 TLTPDPVYVRF
+408 TLTPDPIYVRF

-429 IAALES
+429 IAALQN

>member
-1 MGQSDWLEAFGI
+1 

-18 ATLVTALFIG
+18 AHLVTMLFVG

-40 TRRQIE
+40 TRRQIR
-46 HVQRHRA
+46 HVQQHRA

-71 ADYTAARQNFGLV
+71 ADYTAARQNFSLV
-84 RLALSLVMLIGWTL
+84 RLALSLLMLIGWTL

-106 SALQPFGITL
+106 SALQPFGIAL
-116 GGLGYQVALIFVF
+116 GGLGYQVALVFVF

-142 YSHFRIEQQFGFN
+142 YSHFRIEQRFGFN
-155 RMSLGLW
+155 RMSLALW
-162 FTDLIK
+162 LTDLIK
-168 NFFVSSVIGLPLI
+168 NFFVSVLIDLPLI
-181 AMVLWLMSAAGVAWW
+181 AMVLWLMGAAGTTWW

-208 LLMVIYPI
+208 LLMVIYPV
-216 WIAPLFNKFQPLE
+216 WIAPLFNNFQPLE
-229 DEALKQRVQ
+229 DETLKQRVQ

-273 KRVVFYDTLLARLSH
+273 KRVVFYDTLLSRLSH

-312 SIFAMTLAGF
+312 SIFAITLAGF
-322 AALGWLSMQPAFFL
+322 AALGWLSMQQAFFV
-336 GLGVTPNAT
+336 GLGVTPNAA

-359 IPTVSPLIEPL
+359 IPTVSPLIEPI

-419 HYSHPPMVER
+419 QYSHPPMLER

>member
-1 MGQSDWLEAFGI
+1 

-18 ATLVTALFIG
+18 AHLVTMLFVG

-40 TRRQIE
+40 TRRQIR
-46 HVQRHRA
+46 HVQQHRA

-71 ADYTAARQNFGLV
+71 ADYTAARQNFSLV
-84 RLALSLVMLIGWTL
+84 RLALSLLMLIGWTL

-106 SALQPFGITL
+106 SALQPFGIAL
-116 GGLGYQVALIFVF
+116 GGLGYQVALVFVV

-142 YSHFRIEQQFGFN
+142 YSHFRIEQRFGFN
-155 RMSLGLW
+155 RMSLALW
-162 FTDLIK
+162 LTDLIK
-168 NFFVSSVIGLPLI
+168 NFFVSVLIGLPLI
-181 AMVLWLMSAAGVAWW
+181 AMVLWLMGAAGTTWW

-208 LLMVIYPI
+208 LLMVIYPV
-216 WIAPLFNKFQPLE
+216 WIAPLFNNFQPLE
-229 DEALKQRVQ
+229 DETLKQRVQ

-312 SIFAMTLAGF
+312 SIFAITLAGF
-322 AALGWLSMQPAFFL
+322 AALGWLSMQQAFFV
-336 GLGVTPNAT
+336 GLGVTPNAA

-359 IPTVSPLIEPL
+359 IPTVSPLIEPV

-419 HYSHPPMVER
+419 HYSHPPMLER

>member
-1 MGQSDWLEAFGI
+1 MT
-13 MAGMD
+13 GMD
-18 ATLVTALFIG
+18 ANFVTMLFIA
-28 LVVIATGLQLWL
+28 LLVIATLLQLWL
-40 TRRQIE
+40 TRRQIR
-46 HVQRHRA
+46 HVRCHRA
-53 AVPSAFSGS
+53 AVPSAFSS
-62 ISLEAHQKA
+62 QISLDAHQKA
-71 ADYTAARQNFGLV
+71 ADYTVARQKFGV
-84 RLALSLVMLIGWTL
+84 VHALSSIALLFGWTL
-98 LGGLETLN
+98 FGGLETLN
-106 SALQPFGITL
+106 LLLQPYGITL
-116 GGLGYQVALIFVF
+116 GGIGYQIALIFVF
-129 SLIGGLIELPLDW
+129 SLIGGLVELPLDW
-142 YSHFRIEQQFGFN
+142 YRHFRIEQRFGFN
-155 RMSLGLW
+155 RMSLGVWL
-162 FTDLIK
+162 TDLIK
-168 NFFVSSVIGLPLI
+168 NFWVSSLIGLPLI
-181 AMVLWLMSAAGVAWW
+181 ALVLWLMGTAGATWW
-196 LWAWGAWVAFNL
+196 LWAWGAWVIFNL

-216 WIAPLFNKFQPLE
+216 WIAPLFNQFEPLA
-229 DEALKQRVQ
+229 DETLKARVQ

-273 KRVVFYDTLLARLSH
+273 KRVVFYDTLLERLSH

-312 SIFAMTLAGF
+312 SIFALTLVGF

-336 GLGVTPNAT
+336 GLGVTPNAA

-359 IPTVSPLIEPL
+359 IPILSPLIEPL

-380 EADAYAKQQASAPA
+380 QADAYAKQQASAPA

-408 TLTPDPVYVRF
+408 TLTPDPIYVRF

-429 IAALES
+429 IAALQN

>member
-1 MGQSDWLEAFGI
+1 

-18 ATLVTALFIG
+18 AHLVTMLFVG

-40 TRRQIE
+40 TRRQIR
-46 HVQRHRA
+46 HVQQHRA

-71 ADYTAARQNFGLV
+71 ADYTAARQNFSLV
-84 RLALSLVMLIGWTL
+84 RLALSLLMLIGWTL

-106 SALQPFGITL
+106 SALQPFGIAL
-116 GGLGYQVALIFVF
+116 GGLGYQVALVFVF

-142 YSHFRIEQQFGFN
+142 YSHFRIEQRFGFN
-155 RMSLGLW
+155 RMSLALW
-162 FTDLIK
+162 LTDLIK
-168 NFFVSSVIGLPLI
+168 NFFVSVLIGLPLI
-181 AMVLWLMSAAGVAWW
+181 AMVLWLMGAAGTTWW

-208 LLMVIYPI
+208 LLMVIYPV
-216 WIAPLFNKFQPLE
+216 WIAPLFNNFQPLE
-229 DEALKQRVQ
+229 DETLKQRVQ

-255 GSKRSAESNA
+255 SSKRSAESNA

-312 SIFAMTLAGF
+312 SIFAITLAGF
-322 AALGWLSMQPAFFL
+322 AALGWLSMQQAFFV
-336 GLGVTPNAT
+336 GLGVTPNAA

-359 IPTVSPLIEPL
+359 IPTVSPLIEPV

-419 HYSHPPMVER
+419 HYSHPPMLER
-429 IAALES
+429 ITALES

>member
-1 MGQSDWLEAFGI
+1 

-18 ATLVTALFIG
+18 AHLVTMLFVG

-40 TRRQIE
+40 TRRQIR
-46 HVQRHRA
+46 HVQQHRA

-71 ADYTAARQNFGLV
+71 ADYTAARQNFSLV
-84 RLALSLVMLIGWTL
+84 RLALSLLMLIGWTL

-106 SALQPFGITL
+106 SALQPFGIAL
-116 GGLGYQVALIFVF
+116 GGLGYQVALVFVF

-142 YSHFRIEQQFGFN
+142 YSHFRIEQRFGFN
-155 RMSLGLW
+155 RMSLALW
-162 FTDLIK
+162 LTDLIK
-168 NFFVSSVIGLPLI
+168 NFFVSVLIGLPLI
-181 AMVLWLMSAAGVAWW
+181 AMVLWLMGAAGTTWW

-208 LLMVIYPI
+208 LLMVIYPV
-216 WIAPLFNKFQPLE
+216 WIAPLFNNFQPLE
-229 DEALKQRVQ
+229 DETLKQRVQ

-312 SIFAMTLAGF
+312 SIFAITLAGF
-322 AALGWLSMQPAFFL
+322 AALGWLSMQQAFFV
-336 GLGVTPNAT
+336 GLGVTPNAA

-359 IPTVSPLIEPL
+359 IPTVSPLIEPV

-419 HYSHPPMVER
+419 HYSHPPMLER

>member
-1 MGQSDWLEAFGI
+1 
-13 MAGMD
+13 MD
-18 ATLVTALFIG
+18 PNLVTTLFIG
-28 LVVIATGLQLWL
+28 LVVMATGLQLWL
-40 TRRQIE
+40 TRRQIR
-46 HVQRHRA
+46 HVREHRA
-53 AVPSAFSGS
+53 AVPSAFSNS

-71 ADYTAARQNFGLV
+71 ADYTAARQSFGLV
-84 RLALSLVMLIGWTL
+84 RLSLSLVMLIGWTL

-106 SALQPFGITL
+106 AALQPFGMAL
-116 GGLGYQVALIFVF
+116 GGLGYQVALIFMF
-129 SLIGGLIELPLDW
+129 SLIGSVIELPLDW
-142 YSHFRIEQQFGFN
+142 YSHFRIEQRFGFN

-162 FTDLIK
+162 LTDLIK
-168 NFFVSSVIGLPLI
+168 NFFISSLIGLPLI
-181 AMVLWLMSAAGVAWW
+181 AMVLWLMGAAGTTWW

-216 WIAPLFNKFQPLE
+216 WIAPMFNQFQPLE
-229 DEALKQRVQ
+229 DETLKQRVQ

-299 GHFHHRHLRKSLI
+299 GHFHRRHLRKSLI
-312 SIFAMTLAGF
+312 SIFALTLAGF
-322 AALGWLSMQPAFFL
+322 AALGWLSMQSAFFV
-336 GLGVTPNAT
+336 GLGVTPNAV

-359 IPTVSPLIEPL
+359 IPTASPLIEPV
-370 WSAASRRHEF
+370 WSATSRRHEF

-419 HYSHPPMVER
+419 HYSHPPIVER
-429 IAALES
+429 IVALQS

>member
-1 MGQSDWLEAFGI
+1 

-18 ATLVTALFIG
+18 AQLVTALFIG
-28 LVVIATGLQLWL
+28 LTVVATSLQLWL
-40 TRRQIE
+40 TRRQIR
-46 HVQRHRA
+46 HVQSHRA
-53 AVPSAFSGS
+53 VVPSAFSS
-62 ISLEAHQKA
+62 TISLEAHQKA
-71 ADYTAARQNFGLV
+71 ADYTAARQKFSLV
-84 RLALSLVMLIGWTL
+84 RLGLSLVMLFGWTL
-98 LGGLETLN
+98 LGGLEALN
-106 SALQPFGITL
+106 TALQPFGITL

-129 SLIGGLIELPLDW
+129 SLIGGVVELPLDW
-142 YSHFRIEQQFGFN
+142 YSHFRIEQRFGFN

-162 FTDLIK
+162 LTDLIK
-168 NFFVSSVIGLPLI
+168 NFFVSSLIGLPLI
-181 AMVLWLMSAAGVAWW
+181 AMVLWLMGAAGVTWW
-196 LWAWGAWVAFNL
+196 LWAWGAWMAFNL

-229 DEALKQRVQ
+229 DETLKQRVQ

-299 GHFHHRHLRKSLI
+299 GHFHHRHLRKGLI
-312 SIFAMTLAGF
+312 SIFAMTLIGF

-336 GLGVTPNAT
+336 GLGVTPNAV

-408 TLTPDPVYVRF
+408 TLTPDPIYVRF

-429 IAALES
+429 IAALQN